1 MNDLSF
7 DIAVIG
13 GGASGLMAALAA
25 HDKNPALKI
34 GVLERLP
41 RVGKKL
47 MATGNG
53 RCNLTNVNASAADY
67 HGDVAF
73 MESAMRRFPPR
84 VVMERFQ
91 TYGVYPT
98 VEDDGRVYPLS
109 GQASSVLDA
118 LRLSL
123 AERGVAEICE
133 FEAVSL
139 EKAGKLWRVRA
150 KDGREARAKRVI
162 VAVGGMTA
170 PSLGGSASGYRLLEA
185 LGHKVTP
192 RLPALVQLKT
202 DPAAVRPLKGI
213 RYDGQ
218 IDMLVDGRLIR
229 SETGEVLFTEY
240 GLSGIAVMQ
249 LSRVASAALA
259 RRDKPEVTARLHI
272 LPLSEAETVALLTER
287 RSQLP
292 ARPLENFLTGL
303 VNKRLGQTLIKL
315 ACPLPLSTPASALT
329 DGHLSALAALLAGW
343 TLPITG
349 TQGFEQAQVTAGGV
363 KTADFNPDTMASRL
377 APGVYVTGELYDID
391 GDCGGFNLQWAWAS
405 GLAAGEAA
413 ARPDANGEWEM
424 GNGEFQFD

>member
-34 GVLERLP
+34 GVFERLP

-53 RCNLTNVNASAADY
+53 RCNLTNVNASPADY

-73 MESAMRRFPPR
+73 MEPAMGRFPPR
-84 VVMERFQ
+84 VVMERFEA
-91 TYGVYPT
+91 YGVYPI

-123 AERGVAEICE
+123 LERGVEEIVE
-133 FEAVSL
+133 FEATAL
-139 EKAGKLWRVRA
+139 ERAGKGWRVRS
-150 KDGREARAKRVI
+150 KDGRMAWAKRVI
-162 VAVGGMTA
+162 VAAGGMTA

-185 LGHKVTP
+185 LGHRVTP
-192 RLPALVQLKT
+192 RLPALVQVKT
-202 DPAAVRPLKGI
+202 DPAAVRALKGI

-218 IDMLVDGRLIR
+218 IDILVDGRLMR
-229 SETGEVLFTEY
+229 GETGEVLFTEY

-259 RRDKPEVTARLHI
+259 RRNKPEVTVRLHI
-272 LPLSEAETVALLTER
+272 LPLSEEAARALLKTR
-287 RSQLP
+287 RTQLA

-315 ACPLPLSTPASALT
+315 ACPLPLSTPAAALT
-329 DGHLSALAALLAGW
+329 DAQLDALAALLTGW
-343 TLPITG
+343 TLAITG
-349 TQGFEQAQVTAGGV
+349 TQGFDQAQVTAGGV
-363 KTADFNPDTMASRL
+363 RTAEFDPDTMASRL

-413 ARPDANGEWEM
+413 AEAD
-424 GNGEFQFD
+424 

>member
-25 HDKNPALKI
+25 HDANPVLKI

-53 RCNLTNVNASAADY
+53 RCNLTNVDASPADY

-73 MESAMRRFPPR
+73 MEKVMRRFPPR
-84 VVMERFQ
+84 AVMARFEA
-91 TYGVYPT
+91 YGVYPI
-98 VEDDGRVYPLS
+98 VEYGGRVYPLS
-109 GQASSVLDA
+109 GQAASVLDA

-123 AERGVAEICE
+123 SERGVEEICE
-133 FEAVSL
+133 FEAASL
-139 EKAGKLWRVRA
+139 EKDGKAWRIRA
-150 KDGREARAKRVI
+150 KDGRAAHAKRVI
-162 VAVGGMTA
+162 VAAGGMTA

-185 LGHKVTP
+185 LGHRATP
-192 RLPALVQLKT
+192 RLPALVQLRT
-202 DPAAVRPLKGI
+202 DPAAVRALKGI
-213 RYDGQ
+213 KYDGP
-218 IDMLVDGRLIR
+218 IDILVDGRVMR

-240 GLSGIAVMQ
+240 GLSGPAVMQ
-249 LSRVASAALA
+249 LSRVASTALA
-259 RRDKPEVTARLHI
+259 RRNKPEVAARLHI
-272 LPLSEAETVALLTER
+272 LPLSGEEASALLER
-287 RSQLP
+287 RQAQLP

-303 VNKRLGQTLIKL
+303 INKRLGQTLVKL
-315 ACPLPLSTPASALT
+315 ACPLPLATPAAALT
-329 DGHLSALAALLAGW
+329 PTQLDALAAFLTAW
-343 TLPITG
+343 TLAVTG

-363 KTADFNPDTMASRL
+363 RTADFNPDTMESRL

-413 ARPDANGEWEM
+413 ARPNGKWGI
-424 GNGEFQFD
+424 GNGE

>member
-25 HDKNPALKI
+25 HDTSPALKI

-53 RCNLTNVNASAADY
+53 RCNLTNMNASPADY

-73 MESAMRRFPPR
+73 MQSAMNRFPPKT
-84 VVMERFQ
+84 VLERFKGF
-91 TYGVYPT
+91 GVYPL
-98 VEDDGRVYPLS
+98 VEASGRVYPMS

-123 AERGVAEICE
+123 AEAGIEEICE
-133 FEAVSL
+133 FEATAL
-139 EKAGKLWRVRA
+139 ERAGKGWRIRA
-150 KDGREARAKRVI
+150 KDGRTAHARRVI
-162 VAVGGMTA
+162 LAAGGMTA

-185 LGHKVTP
+185 LGHRVTP

-202 DPAAVRPLKGI
+202 DPAAVRALKGI
-213 RYDGQ
+213 KYDGQ
-218 IDMLVDGRLIR
+218 IDILVDGRVMR

-240 GLSGIAVMQ
+240 GLSGIAAMQ
-249 LSRVASAALA
+249 LSRLASTALA
-259 RRDKPEVTARLHI
+259 RRNKPTVSVQLHI
-272 LPLSEAETVALLTER
+272 LPLSEDDARALLDDR
-287 RSQLP
+287 RARLP
-292 ARPLENFLTGL
+292 NRPLENFLTGL
-303 VNKRLGQTLIKL
+303 VNKRLGQTLVKL
-315 ACPLPLSTPASALT
+315 ACPLPLASPASALT
-329 DGHLSALAALLAGW
+329 DAHLAALAALLTGW
-343 TLPITG
+343 KLEITG

-363 KTADFNPDTMASRL
+363 RTADFDPDTMQSRL
-377 APGVYVTGELYDID
+377 APGLYVTGELYDID

-405 GLAAGEAA
+405 ALAAGEAA
-413 ARPDANGEWEM
+413 AGANWE
-424 GNGEFQFD
+424 